1 MKVGSTD
8 ILRLLAAKDGRYL
21 AFEPS
26 IPHGTLKRPMLS
38 LREANG
44 RAVGI
49 GDQRGIALLDDLPL
63 ELRDDF
69 LRQSYVWDDGH
80 DGDGRIIY
88 RPTAD
93 ALERGRKIP
102 VA

>member
-26 IPHGTLKRPMLS
+26 FPHGTLKRPMLS

-49 GDQRGIALLDDLPL
+49 GDQRGVALLDDLPL

-69 LRQSYVWDDGH
+69 LRQSYVREDGH
-80 DGDGRIIY
+80 DAGGRIIY
-88 RPTAD
+88 RPSPD
-93 ALERGRKIP
+93 ALQRGPNIP